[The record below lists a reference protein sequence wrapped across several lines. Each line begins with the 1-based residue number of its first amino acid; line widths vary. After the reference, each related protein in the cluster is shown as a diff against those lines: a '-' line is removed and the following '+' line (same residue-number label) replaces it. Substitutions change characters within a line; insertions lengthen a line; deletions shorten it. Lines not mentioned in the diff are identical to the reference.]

1 MFPEGEVWEEFPPV
15 GSVSPPVLKSLFRF
29 GPELVFEEEELL
41 SEGADED
48 PCAEEL
54 FELLLELLPEE
65 PVFPVEE
72 LLLPVFP
79 ETDVLGRLEEVL
91 LLRLLRLLRLEVEAV
106 VLLWNA
112 EPEEEPVPEKA
123 WEVSSPSLQSVDS

>member
-15 GSVSPPVLKSLFRF
+15 GSVSPPVLKSWFRF

-48 PCAEEL
+48 PCVEEPFEL
-54 FELLLELLPEE
+54 LPELLLELLPEE

-79 ETDVLGRLEEVL
+79 EIDVLGRLEEVL
-91 LLRLLRLLRLEVEAV
+91 LLRLEVEVV
-106 VLLWNA
+106 VLLWNS

>member
-15 GSVSPPVLKSLFRF
+15 GSVSPPVLKSWFRF
-29 GPELVFEEEELL
+29 GPELVLEEEELL
-41 SEGADED
+41 SEGADEA
-48 PCAEEL
+48 PCAEES

-72 LLLPVFP
+72 LPLPVFP

-91 LLRLLRLLRLEVEAV
+91 LLRLEVEVV

>member
-15 GSVSPPVLKSLFRF
+15 GSVSPPVLKSWFRF

-41 SEGADED
+41 SEGADEA
-48 PCAEEL
+48 PCAEEP

-91 LLRLLRLLRLEVEAV
+91 LLRLEVEVV

-112 EPEEEPVPEKA
+112 DPEEEPVPEKA

>member
-1 MFPEGEVWEEFPPV
+1 MFPEGEVWEEFPSV
-15 GSVSPPVLKSLFRF
+15 GSVSPPVLKSWFRF
-29 GPELVFEEEELL
+29 GPEPVFEEEELL

-48 PCAEEL
+48 PCAEEP
-54 FELLLELLPEE
+54 FELLLELLPELLPEE

-79 ETDVLGRLEEVL
+79 EIDVLGRLEEVL
-91 LLRLLRLLRLEVEAV
+91 LLRLEVEVV

>member
-15 GSVSPPVLKSLFRF
+15 GSVSPPVLKSWFRF

-41 SEGADED
+41 SEGADEAS
-48 PCAEEL
+48 CAEEPFEL
-54 FELLLELLPEE
+54 LPELLLELLPEE

-91 LLRLLRLLRLEVEAV
+91 LLRLEVEVV

-123 WEVSSPSLQSVDS
+123 WEVSSPTLQSVDS

>member
-1 MFPEGEVWEEFPPV
+1 M
-15 GSVSPPVLKSLFRF
+15 
-29 GPELVFEEEELL
+29 FEEEELL
-41 SEGADED
+41 SEGADEA
-48 PCAEEL
+48 PCAEEPFEL
-54 FELLLELLPEE
+54 LLELLLELLPEE

-79 ETDVLGRLEEVL
+79 EADVLGRLEEVL
-91 LLRLLRLLRLEVEAV
+91 LLRLEVEVV